1 MVDKDVIRKL
11 AENGTEVSFVVGEDI
26 IIPEGYQLAD
36 LTPDDAE
43 DGLGQVDDQITL
55 NAGEVGGH
63 TMIVELIPEEPTDP
77 EDPDDPTTPEDPTTE
92 TPDNTDKTDDTTK
105 ADNTKADT
113 TKAESNE
120 DKAPKTGDTTSVM
133 TAVIPMGFSLA
144 AVLAVLRRKFSK

>member
-1 MVDKDVIRKL
+1 
-11 AENGTEVSFVVGEDI
+11 
-26 IIPEGYQLAD
+26 
-36 LTPDDAE
+36 
-43 DGLGQVDDQITL
+43 
-55 NAGEVGGH
+55 
-63 TMIVELIPEEPTDP
+63 MIVELIPEEPTDP
-77 EDPDDPTTPEDPTTE
+77 EDPTTPEDPITE

>member
-26 IIPEGYQLAD
+26 IISEGYQLAD